1 MKKYTF
7 LLLTLILIINS
18 CTKNDDT
25 VTNTLSEDPIEEPI
39 VNLVADYPTQNF
51 MWSFMNFIY
60 FWQEDV
66 PDLADNRFS
75 DLQSEEYADF
85 LASEDNPSDFFFN
98 ICNQHENIVGEAAAV
113 DRFSFL
119 NENYMDVLQAF
130 SGVSKSNGIEF
141 GLGLFNDSNN
151 VFGFVRYIIPG
162 SDADGKDI
170 KRGDLFTGINGSE
183 LTPDNFREL
192 LFGDLDTYTINF
204 ASLENNT
211 LSSNGKEVTFT
222 KQEGLVES
230 PILVNKV
237 IEQNGLKI
245 GYLMYNSFLASFDEE
260 LNDAIGEL
268 KAANIDE
275 LVLDLRYNG
284 GGRVT
289 SATQLASSIYGA
301 KTEEIFFRE
310 RYNSKRQDEWADAVN
325 FTDKTFDNES
335 TINELNLSRLY
346 VITSGNTAS
355 ASELTIN
362 GLQPYIDVIQVGET
376 TVGKNEFSFTF
387 VDDPDSPFLFAGSEN
402 NVNPNNQYAITPLC
416 GRLENSNGFSD
427 YTDGLIPAYELA
439 EDLANLGTL
448 GDSSEP
454 LLQLALSVID
464 GVTTKRNFNPIYPI
478 KILSSS
484 LETKSLNNTM
494 LMGGLENNTKMG
506 KALMAKLK

>member
-1 MKKYTF
+1 
-7 LLLTLILIINS
+7 
-18 CTKNDDT
+18 
-25 VTNTLSEDPIEEPI
+25 
-39 VNLVADYPTQNF
+39 

-85 LASEDNPSDFFFN
+85 LASEDNPSDFFFK

-151 VFGFVRYIIPG
+151 VFGYVRYIIPG

-362 GLQPYIDVIQVGET
+362 GLQPYI
-376 TVGKNEFSFTF
+376 
-387 VDDPDSPFLFAGSEN
+387 EN

-427 YTDGLIPAYELA
+427 YTDGLIPDHELA